1 VSLQGISG
9 FCLVQV
15 PEIHRPLQ
23 FANPRAPS
31 GAEVKAHEQAQEWE
45 LERAEAAGW
54 SEPQ

>member
-23 FANPRAPS
+23 VCEPRAPS
-31 GAEVKAHEQAQEWE
+31 GPEFKEHEQE
-45 LERAEAAGW
+45 LEWAEAAGW